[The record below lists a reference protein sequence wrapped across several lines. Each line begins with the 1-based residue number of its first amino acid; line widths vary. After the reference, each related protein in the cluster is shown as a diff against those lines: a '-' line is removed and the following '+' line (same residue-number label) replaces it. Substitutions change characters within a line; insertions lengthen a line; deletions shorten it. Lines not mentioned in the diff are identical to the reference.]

1 VVGGGPAG
9 LEAARVSAARG
20 HEVVLFEK
28 AAALG
33 GQINIAAKAGWREA
47 LSGIPRWLAAQ
58 VRELG
63 VDVRLNTEASPEAV
77 LAERPD
83 IVIIA
88 AGGAP
93 NAGFELGAD
102 LVLTTAEVLR
112 SGTTLSGSVL
122 LYDGMG
128 QHNASSCAEFLATR
142 GALVEMITPDR
153 MAAEEVGTT
162 NQPVH
167 LREMTKLGVIMT
179 PNLDLLEVKRENN
192 RLVAVLKNT
201 MTLTEE
207 ERIADHIVVDF
218 GTLPVDDTYFAL
230 KAQSTN
236 RGQADIPSLIGGLR
250 QPHVGRGGFPLYRI
264 GDAAAGRNIHAA
276 IYDAL
281 RLCKDF

>member
-1 VVGGGPAG
+1 
-9 LEAARVSAARG
+9 
-20 HEVVLFEK
+20 
-28 AAALG
+28 
-33 GQINIAAKAGWREA
+33 
-47 LSGIPRWLAAQ
+47 
-58 VRELG
+58 
-63 VDVRLNTEASPEAV
+63 
-77 LAERPD
+77 
-83 IVIIA
+83 
-88 AGGAP
+88 
-93 NAGFELGAD
+93 
-102 LVLTTAEVLR
+102 
-112 SGTTLSGSVL
+112 
-122 LYDGMG
+122 MG

-142 GALVEMITPDR
+142 GALVEMVTADR

-201 MTLTEE
+201 MTLAEE

-218 GTLPVDDTYFAL
+218 GTLPVDEVFFSL
-230 KAQSTN
+230 KAQSSN
-236 RGQADIPSLIGGLR
+236 RGQTDIPALISGRR
-250 QPHVGRGGFPLYRI
+250 QPYVGQPGFALYRI